1 MDRRPAAAKFPPPG
15 DWNAGACY
23 RCGRIGHSAS
33 QCSLREATCHNCGKK
48 GHLAR
53 VCRARGNQK
62 PHNFKSYKW
71 SPLHANAVD
80 TDPAE
85 DRPLPDD
92 AISTLHCQYQVSGKS
107 PTSYQVVMQ
116 IGGKP
121 VEMEVDTGVTVSII
135 SKEHWL
141 VLFPKVILSKPSVSL
156 HTYTTQP
163 IRVVG
168 QADVP
173 VQYGEYSGTLRLYV
187 VQGSGLTLLGRDWLS
202 CIQLDWTSI
211 RVVALDMATPG
222 HLIKKYQDVFEPGSG
237 RVTQLKSHLSLKE
250 QVEPRFC
257 KPRPVPFAIRNRVG
271 KELDR
276 LEESGYSVELIIWSG
291 LLRLCPCQ
299 RTGQSAYVVII
310 PIPQN

>member
-1 MDRRPAAAKFPPPG
+1 
-15 DWNAGACY
+15 
-23 RCGRIGHSAS
+23 
-33 QCSLREATCHNCGKK
+33 
-48 GHLAR
+48 
-53 VCRARGNQK
+53 
-62 PHNFKSYKW
+62 
-71 SPLHANAVD
+71 
-80 TDPAE
+80 
-85 DRPLPDD
+85 
-92 AISTLHCQYQVSGKS
+92 
-107 PTSYQVVMQ
+107 MQ

-121 VEMEVDTGVTVSII
+121 VEMEVDTGVAVSII

-156 HTYTTQP
+156 HTYTIPP

-168 QADVP
+168 KADVP

-237 RVTQLKSHLSLKE
+237 RVTQLKAHLSLKE

-276 LEESGYSVELIIWSG
+276 LEESGYSVELIIRSG

-299 RTGQSAYVVII
+299 RRTGQSAYVVII